1 MMNLKV
7 MENICSEMWRSFSKK
22 LAVFPP
28 DTHVR
33 MSITELNL
41 QIILRKYQ
49 MDRLLRK
56 ISNFT
61 VV

>member
-1 MMNLKV
+1 
-7 MENICSEMWRSFSKK
+7 MWRSFSKK